1 MGVLKGGCAM
11 EAGADSGAGEGAES
25 TGMGADA
32 NGEFLRCF
40 GRQMKLLRE
49 VAGLTQAQL
58 GERVGY
64 GEAQIAAV
72 EQGRRIPRPELV
84 DAVDREVG
92 GRGLLAAMKGEVAK
106 ARYPGFFRRFVSL
119 EAEAVELH
127 AYDTHLVN
135 GLLQSEEYMRA
146 VFTMWRPLLD
156 HEVIEQRVAARL
168 DRRKLFSRRPAPLL
182 SFVIEEQVLRRPVG
196 GLAVLRGQL
205 EQLLLH
211 GHERN
216 IEVQV
221 MPMDRDEHAG
231 LGGAFTL
238 MHLEDERRIG
248 YMEVQE
254 ASILYTA
261 PKKVSP
267 LAATYG
273 VLRAQAL
280 TPRESLAFIEKLLGE
295 L

>member
-1 MGVLKGGCAM
+1 M
-11 EAGADSGAGEGAES
+11 ESGADSGAGVEEPEVSRA
-25 TGMGADA
+25 
-32 NGEFLRCF
+32 FLRCF
-40 GRQMKLLRE
+40 GRQIKLLRE
-49 VAGLTQAQL
+49 AAGLTQVQL

-72 EQGRRIPRPELV
+72 EQGRRIPKPGLV
-84 DAVDREVG
+84 DAVDKATG
-92 GRGLLAAMKGEVAK
+92 AGGLLMVMKEEVAK
-106 ARYPGFFRRFVSL
+106 ARYPGFFRRYAEL
-119 EAEAVELH
+119 ETKAVELH
-127 AYDTHLVN
+127 AYDNHVVK
-135 GLLQSEEYMRA
+135 GLLQTEDYARA

-156 HEVIEQRVAARL
+156 TETIEQRVVARME
-168 DRRKLFSRRPAPLL
+168 RQQLFSRRPAPLL

-196 GLAVLRGQL
+196 GRQVLRGQL
-205 EQLLLH
+205 EQLLLF

-216 IEVQV
+216 VELQV
-221 MPMDRDEHAG
+221 MPTARVEHAG

-238 MHLEDERRIG
+238 IHLEDERRIG

-254 ASILYTA
+254 ASVLHTA

-267 LAATYG
+267 LVSTYG

>member
-1 MGVLKGGCAM
+1 MD
-11 EAGADSGAGEGAES
+11 AGADAGTDGTEPDSSGQ
-25 TGMGADA
+25 
-32 NGEFLRCF
+32 FLRCF

-72 EQGRRIPRPELV
+72 EQGRRIPKPELV
-84 DAVDREVG
+84 DAVDRAVG
-92 GRGLLAAMKGEVAK
+92 ARGVLVAMKEEVAK
-106 ARYPGFFRRFVSL
+106 VRYPSFFRRFVSL

-127 AYDTHLVN
+127 AYETHLVN

-146 VFTMWRPLLD
+146 VFSMWRPLLD
-156 HEVIEQRVAARL
+156 PEVIEQRVSARL

-196 GLAVLRGQL
+196 GNDVLRGQL
-205 EQLLLH
+205 EHLLLC

-216 IEVQV
+216 VEIQV
-221 MPMDRDEHAG
+221 MPNNRDEHAG

-238 MHLEDERRIG
+238 IHLEDQRRMG
-248 YMEVQE
+248 YIEVQE

-267 LAATYG
+267 LEATYG

-280 TPRESLAFIEKLLGE
+280 TPRESLTFIEKLLGE

>member
-1 MGVLKGGCAM
+1 MDV
-11 EAGADSGAGEGAES
+11 GADSG
-25 TGMGADA
+25 TGGVEPDSS
-32 NGEFLRCF
+32 GQFLRCF

-49 VAGLTQAQL
+49 AAGLTQAQL
-58 GERVGY
+58 GEHVGY

-72 EQGRRIPRPELV
+72 EQGRRIPKPELI
-84 DAVDREVG
+84 DAVDRVVG
-92 GRGLLAAMKGEVAK
+92 ACGVLTAMKEEVAK
-106 ARYPGFFRRFVSL
+106 ARYPSFFRRFVSL
-119 EAEAVELH
+119 EAEAAELH

-135 GLLQSEEYMRA
+135 GLLQSDEYMRA
-146 VFTMWRPLLD
+146 VFDLWRPLLD
-156 HEVIEQRVAARL
+156 PETIEQRVAARME
-168 DRRKLFSRRPAPLL
+168 RRKLFSRRPTPLL

-196 GLAVLRGQL
+196 GRDVLRGQL
-205 EQLLLH
+205 EQLLLY

-216 IEVQV
+216 VEIQV
-221 MPMDRDEHAG
+221 MPTDRDEHAG
-231 LGGAFTL
+231 LGGPFTL
-238 MHLEDERRIG
+238 IHLEDQRRIG

-267 LAATYG
+267 LEATYG

>member
-1 MGVLKGGCAM
+1 MD
-11 EAGADSGAGEGAES
+11 AGADVGGTEPDSSGQ
-25 TGMGADA
+25 
-32 NGEFLRCF
+32 FLRCF
-40 GRQMKLLRE
+40 GRQVKLLRE

-58 GERVGY
+58 GAHVGY

-72 EQGRRIPRPELV
+72 EQGRRIPKPELV
-84 DAVDREVG
+84 DAVDRVVG
-92 GRGLLAAMKGEVAK
+92 ARGVLVAMKEEVAK
-106 ARYPGFFRRFVSL
+106 ARYPSFFRRFVSL
-119 EAEAVELH
+119 EAEAAELH
-127 AYDTHLVN
+127 AYDIHLVN
-135 GLLQSEEYMRA
+135 GLIQSEDYMRA

-168 DRRKLFSRRPAPLL
+168 ERRKLFSRRPAPLL

-196 GLAVLRGQL
+196 GGSVLRGQL
-205 EQLLLH
+205 EHLLLY

-216 IEVQV
+216 IEIQV
-221 MPMDRDEHAG
+221 MPMERDEHAG

-238 MHLEDERRIG
+238 IHLEDERRIG

-261 PKKVSP
+261 PKKVGP
-267 LAATYG
+267 LEATYG